1 MPALSYTA
9 FAQMRPACGLTW
21 SRPGTHIG
29 SAYEY
34 PDLTHAGFRGPFF
47 AVSSDATTIAIA
59 PSDDGHV
66 SPKRIGSQSSGDC
79 ITSSTVIGSRRC
91 AYSLR
96 PALARALAATTGPM
110 CGGHPVFV

>member
-9 FAQMRPACGLTW
+9 LAQTFPARGLTW
-21 SRPGTHIG
+21 SRPGTHIA

-34 PDLTHAGFRGPFF
+34 PDLTQAGLRGPFF
-47 AVSSDATTIAIA
+47 ASSADATTIANA

-66 SPKRIGSQSSGDC
+66 SPKRIGSHRTGEF
-79 ITSSTVIGSRRC
+79 ITSSTVIGSRRW
-91 AYSLR
+91 AYSLC

-110 CGGHPVFV
+110 CGGQPVV